1 MTVYSAAIFDIG
13 GVLTH
18 SPVTRIQQFCA
29 EQAIPDDVRYA
40 VFAPDDGPWSRFE
53 RSELTRDEF
62 AVEFDRHVTPS
73 GTAARGVPFMEW
85 FFQGF
90 GERPEMVA
98 VVKHLRGK
106 VKLGSI
112 TNNVARDE
120 PAQRRTSGI
129 DVQSLFDVVV
139 ESAIEGMRKPDP
151 RIYRLA
157 CERLGVEP
165 PEAIFLDDLGSN
177 LKGAKALGM
186 HTIKVDATTSAI
198 DELEQALGIPLP
210 RLSGLAA
217 SN

>member
-1 MTVYSAAIFDIG
+1 MSAYRAAIFDIG

-40 VFAPDDGPWSRFE
+40 IFGPDDGPWSRFE
-53 RSELTRDEF
+53 RSELSREEF
-62 AVEFDRHVTPS
+62 AVEFDAHVTPC
-73 GTAARGVPFMEW
+73 GTAARGLPFMEW

-98 VVKHLRGK
+98 VVKHLRGR

-139 ESAIEGMRKPDP
+139 ESAIEGVRKPDP
-151 RIYRLA
+151 RIYLVA
-157 CERLGVEP
+157 CQRLGVEP
-165 PEAIFLDDLGSN
+165 SEAVFLDDLGSN
-177 LKGAKALGM
+177 LKGARALGM
-186 HTIKVDATTSAI
+186 HTIKVDATTGAI
-198 DELEQALGIPLP
+198 DALEQALGIPLP
-210 RLSGLAA
+210 RLSGLAT
-217 SN
+217 ST